1 MREKKEGEEEEEE
14 EEEAAR
20 NTAYSLR
27 ARSARARERG
37 VCEHLTSLEFTN
49 TIT

>member
-1 MREKKEGEEEEEE
+1 MREKKEGEEEEEQ
-14 EEEAAR
+14 EEAAR

-27 ARSARARERG
+27 ARSARERERG
-37 VCEHLTSLEFTN
+37 VSEHLTSLEFTN

>member
-1 MREKKEGEEEEEE
+1 MREKKEGEEEE

-27 ARSARARERG
+27 ARSARERERG
-37 VCEHLTSLEFTN
+37 VSEHLTSLEFTN

>member
-1 MREKKEGEEEEEE
+1 MREKKEGEEEE

-37 VCEHLTSLEFTN
+37 VSEHLTSLEFTN

>member
-1 MREKKEGEEEEEE
+1 MREKKEGEEE

>member
-14 EEEAAR
+14 AAR
-20 NTAYSLR
+20 NAAYSLR

>member
-1 MREKKEGEEEEEE
+1 MREKREGEGE

-27 ARSARARERG
+27 APSACARERDRERG
-37 VCEHLTSLEFTN
+37 
-49 TIT
+49 

>member
-1 MREKKEGEEEEEE
+1 MREKKEGEE

-27 ARSARARERG
+27 VRSARETEREG
-37 VCEHLTSLEFTN
+37 YAN
-49 TIT
+49 T

>member
-1 MREKKEGEEEEEE
+1 MREKKEGEEEE

-27 ARSARARERG
+27 ARSAREREREL
-37 VCEHLTSLEFTN
+37 CEHLTSLEFTN

>member
-1 MREKKEGEEEEEE
+1 MREKKEGEEEE

>member
-1 MREKKEGEEEEEE
+1 MREKREGEEE

-27 ARSARARERG
+27 AQSARARER
-37 VCEHLTSLEFTN
+37 ER
-49 TIT
+49 

>member
-1 MREKKEGEEEEEE
+1 MREKKEGEEEE

-37 VCEHLTSLEFTN
+37 ESEHLTSLEFTN